1 MLEQGFQQVSSCG
14 QLSPHPAGCPLS
26 PCLLK
31 GPWTWGHRFLSLT
44 QATVSMVV
52 KSPSGIKISSQDR
65 EECVCSHLCH
75 WQKFNYMVAH
85 TSAHP
90 GMWQGCLGEAAAHF
104 PLEGEQLCCEQLLQY
119 EMQNLRA
126 WNAKYNKT
134 INTYC
139 KLLAIDSS
147 ILHIIQTKAVVM
159 AADKDSYCLVM
170 PAFSCMVS
178 AQIL

>member
-1 MLEQGFQQVSSCG
+1 MGAQI
-14 QLSPHPAGCPLS
+14 
-26 PCLLK
+26 
-31 GPWTWGHRFLSLT
+31 LSLT

-65 EECVCSHLCH
+65 EECVCSYLCH